1 MKAFYAKL
9 EALDLVGRTRV
20 WLTLAALLLG
30 SLATFVSWL
39 FLQDSKVIVFSDLY
53 GLPFITIT
61 FFLAAIWLF
70 LQPQR
75 VELLQIFA
83 FCTSGSFLLLDFA
96 TSALEVLKIQKTLGI
111 GIPWFPI
118 TVVVAHL
125 SLNPGMALWFSGG
138 YNAIAIFISLVTVSQ
153 NRFDTLQINAL
164 VQFHVANLILAGLIA
179 VFGRMQQQY
188 KFVQHQANTDVLTG
202 IQNRRSMQMH
212 LEQTHASQIGY
223 ALLIIDVDHFKH
235 INDQYGHAF
244 GDIVLREL
252 AFTLENQTRQG
263 DQTARWG
270 GEEFL
275 MLGKNLNLEQARLLG
290 ERSRQAIFD
299 ANLGGVRIT
308 VSIGV
313 AVCREGETLKQV
325 MARADAALYRAK
337 NSGRDQVRST
347 VVLEAESLKA

>member
-1 MKAFYAKL
+1 MKAFYGKL
-9 EALDLVGRTRV
+9 EVLDSVGRIRV
-20 WLTLAALLLG
+20 WLTLVALLLG
-30 SLATFVSWL
+30 SVATLVSWL
-39 FLQDSKVIVFSDLY
+39 LLQNSNAIVFSDLY

-61 FFLAAIWLF
+61 FFLGAIWLF

-83 FCTSGSFLLLDFA
+83 FCTAATFLLLDFA
-96 TSALEVLKIQKTLGI
+96 TSALEVLKTQKTLGI

-118 TVVVAHL
+118 TVVIAHL
-125 SLNPGMALWFSGG
+125 SLNPRLALWFSGG
-138 YNAIAIFISLVTVSQ
+138 YNFAALLISLLAVSQ

-164 VQFHVANLILAGLIA
+164 VQFHVANLILTGLIA

-212 LEQTHASQIGY
+212 LEQTHISQIGY
-223 ALLIIDVDHFKH
+223 ALLILDVDHFKH
-235 INDQYGHAF
+235 INDHYGHAF
-244 GDIVLREL
+244 GDLVLREL
-252 AFTLENQTRQG
+252 AFTLENHTRQG
-263 DQTARWG
+263 DHAARWG

-275 MLGKNLNLEQARLLG
+275 MLGKNVNLEQARLLA
-290 ERSRQAIFD
+290 ERLRRAIFE
-299 ANLGGVRIT
+299 ANPAGVRIT

-313 AVCREGETLKQV
+313 AVRQENETLKQV

-337 NSGRDQVRST
+337 NAGRDQVRST
-347 VVLEAESLKA
+347 VILEG

>member
-1 MKAFYAKL
+1 MRAFYAKL
-9 EALDLVGRTRV
+9 EALDSVGRTRV
-20 WLTLAALLLG
+20 WLTLIALLLG
-30 SLATFVSWL
+30 SLAAFVSWL
-39 FLQDSKVIVFSDLY
+39 FLQDSKVIVFSDMY

-61 FFLAAIWLF
+61 FFLGAIWLF

-75 VELLQIFA
+75 VELLQVFA
-83 FCTSGSFLLLDFA
+83 FGTAGSFLLLDFA
-96 TSALEVLKIQKTLGI
+96 TSALEVLKTQRTLGI

-118 TVVVAHL
+118 TVVIAHL
-125 SLNPGMALWFSGG
+125 SLSPRLALWFSGA
-138 YNAIAIFISLVTVSQ
+138 YNGVAILISLVTVSQ
-153 NRFDTLQINAL
+153 HRFDTLQLNAL
-164 VQFHVANLILAGLIA
+164 VQFHVANLILTGLIA
-179 VFGRMQQQY
+179 VFGRMQQQF
-188 KFVQHQANTDVLTG
+188 KSVQLQANTDVLTG

-212 LEQTHASQIGY
+212 LEQTHANQIIY

-235 INDQYGHAF
+235 INDHYGHAF

-263 DQTARWG
+263 DHAARWG

-275 MLGKNLNLEQARLLG
+275 VLSKNVNLEQARLLA
-290 ERSRQAIFD
+290 ERFRRAIFE
-299 ANLGGVRIT
+299 ANPGGVRIT

-313 AVCREGETLKQV
+313 AVRQENETLKQV

-347 VVLEAESLKA
+347 VVLEG